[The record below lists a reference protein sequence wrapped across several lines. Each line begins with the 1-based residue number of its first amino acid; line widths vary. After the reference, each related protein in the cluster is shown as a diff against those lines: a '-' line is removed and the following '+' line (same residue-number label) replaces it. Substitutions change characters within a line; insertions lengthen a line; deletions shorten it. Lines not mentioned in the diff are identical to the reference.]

1 MKKTIK
7 IEGMGC
13 NHCVIT
19 VKKSLSKLDLK
30 VLKVEIGSAEVEFDE
45 SKLKEI
51 EIIRAIEKAG
61 YQVLK

>member
-30 VLKVEIGSAEVEFDE
+30 VLKVEIGSAEVEFNE
-45 SKLKEI
+45 SKVKEI
-51 EIIRAIEKAG
+51 EIIRAIEKAS
-61 YQVLK
+61 YQVVK